1 MRYIKEHAELVLQ
14 EPRLTGCVTM
24 VFVAIGTDE
33 DSILQLLTARSNA
46 QRQLIKASYK
56 TLHGKVRLTKRSQS
70 DGSCNRTRK
79 NINSKPIIYWG
90 HINVHFQSMQKVR

>member
-56 TLHGKVRLTKRSQS
+56 TLHGKVRPNDHRAMDHVIGPEKTSTANPS
-70 DGSCNRTRK
+70 FIGV
-79 NINSKPIIYWG
+79 I
-90 HINVHFQSMQKVR
+90 